1 MKNLPLE
8 EYQQKLVIYRFK
20 QIDAASKCFTNES
33 ISELH
38 QKFDDIKEKNKME
51 IYSDDNNPQDKLDE
65 LKIQVAQA
73 ESSDFKNLNYR
84 VINDNSKLRKK
95 YIKKKK
101 KIDENLKRV
110 GKFIPSELFEKLKS
124 I

>member
-1 MKNLPLE
+1 
-8 EYQQKLVIYRFK
+8 
-20 QIDAASKCFTNES
+20 
-33 ISELH
+33 
-38 QKFDDIKEKNKME
+38 ME